1 MSGNIR
7 TGRRSIDNPDKT
19 LLDEFAIAAMVGI
32 LADPEDHGCLPDMT
46 CAQSVA
52 HLAYHQAIAMMS
64 EKKRLEA
71 L

>member
-1 MSGNIR
+1 MSF

-19 LLDEFAIAAMVGI
+19 LLDEFAMAAMQGI
-32 LADPEDHGCLPDMT
+32 LADPEDHGRKTGMT
-46 CAQSVA
+46 CAQTVA
-52 HLAYHQAIAMMS
+52 CMAYEQGLAMIE